1 LPSTHTLGARPLRT
15 HRGFDSIAYEKGGAV
30 LRMLRAYLNRRH
42 SHVSNLKGAPA
53 QPLRRLLAGAAPQPD
68 VFLVGLTAYL
78 E

>member
-1 LPSTHTLGARPLRT
+1 
-15 HRGFDSIAYEKGGAV
+15 V